1 LNQLDDTQQIP
12 KVLAVY
18 LRLANYPLLAAKIR
32 EQMRHEIVNRG
43 IITAEQFEDEVR
55 TKAILSQKR
64 EGLSDPLAQESPAD
78 WDRRLEIVR
87 DYLTDFYFALNL
99 PFDRFEEILRTELSA
114 RKPGEEIVLTFN
126 PELAPW
132 AMLFAQ
138 AHEYE
143 ALPPERKARV
153 RHHLQQIAVVL
164 IRGMISDQL
173 DFIGVA
179 RDYFDIFDLEEIYA
193 RRIGRGKIGGK
204 AAGMMLAFKILS
216 QADPDD
222 PLPSDTQIVIPNS
235 YFLGADV
242 FYDFV
247 AHNRLFPFFDQ
258 KYKSREEIE
267 NDYPEICRRFTQG
280 EFPAAIVQSLRQL
293 LAQLGKKPLI
303 VRSSSLLEDNFGKA
317 FAGKYESYFCPNQGD
332 TEENLGALL
341 DAIRRV
347 YASTLNPDALFY
359 RHRMRLVDYDER
371 IAILIQ
377 EVEGA
382 PYGRYYFPAVAGVGF
397 GRNPFRWCTRIR
409 REDGFLRIVWG
420 LGTRAV
426 ERVANDYP
434 RMVALSH
441 PQLRPEVTA
450 ATIARYSQHFVDVID
465 LEDNAFKTLPVRE
478 MEVAAYPGI
487 EYLASLHE
495 EDTIRPLIG
504 RDPTLPPA
512 HLVLN
517 MDRLLQDKTFITL
530 MRAVLKKLER
540 AYGRPVDIEFTLE
553 IVPGSPRARY
563 VLHLLQ
569 CRPLSVRAEG
579 PAHDIPSYVTPEETL
594 FTATRLVPEGV
605 VRRIEY
611 VVYVDP
617 RQYARAPDYAAKHEI
632 ARIVG
637 RLNKRLEGRRFVL
650 IGPGR
655 WGSSNVDLGVPVNY
669 ADIFNAAMLIEVAF
683 GGAEGTPEASY
694 GTHFFQDLVE
704 ANIYPLAL
712 YPSEDGATLNEA
724 FFSTASNALP
734 RLLPAAAAY
743 ADFVKVVD
751 VRAASGGRVLDVV
764 MNAEQE
770 RAVGY
775 LRDDV
780 EQL

>member
-1 LNQLDDTQQIP
+1 MTHLDDPHQVP

-18 LRLANYPLLAAKIR
+18 LRLANYPILAPKIR
-32 EQMRHEIVNRG
+32 ERMRHEVVSRG
-43 IITAEQFEDEVR
+43 VITAEQFEDEVQS
-55 TKAILSQKR
+55 KALLSQKR
-64 EGLSDPLAQESPAD
+64 EGLSEPLVQESPAD
-78 WDRRLEIVR
+78 WQRRLEIIR

-99 PFDRFEEILRTELSA
+99 PLDLFEEFLRAELSL

-138 AHEYE
+138 AREYE
-143 ALPPERKARV
+143 ALPPESRARV
-153 RHHLQQIAVVL
+153 RHHLQQIIVVL

-179 RDYFDIFDLEEIYA
+179 RDHFDISDLEEIYG

-204 AAGMMLAFKILS
+204 AAGMMLAHKILH
-216 QADPDD
+216 QAEPDD
-222 PLPSDTQIVIPNS
+222 PLPIGEQVVIPNS

-267 NDYPEICRRFTQG
+267 GDYPEICEQFTRG
-280 EFPAAIVQSLRQL
+280 EFPASIVQSLRQL
-293 LAQLGKKPLI
+293 VAQLGSKPLI

-317 FAGKYESYFCPNQGD
+317 FAGKYESYFCPNQGSAA
-332 TEENLGALL
+332 ENLAALL

-359 RHRMRLVDYDER
+359 RHRMGLVDYDER
-371 IAILIQ
+371 MAVLIQ

-382 PYGRYYFPAVAGVGF
+382 PYGRYYFPAVAGVAF
-397 GRNPFRWCTRIR
+397 GRNPFRWSQRIR
-409 REDGFLRIVWG
+409 REDGFLRLVWG

-426 ERVANDYP
+426 ERMSNDYP

-441 PQLRPEVTA
+441 PQLRPESTPA
-450 ATIARYSQHFVDVID
+450 AIAQYSQRFVDVID
-465 LEDNAFKTLPVRE
+465 LADNLLKTVPVRE

-487 EYLASLHE
+487 EHIAALYE

-504 RDPTLPPA
+504 RDPSLPA
-512 HLVLN
+512 ARLVLTF
-517 MDRLLQDKTFITL
+517 DRLLQDTAFVTL
-530 MRAVLKKLER
+530 MKAILKKLER
-540 AYGRPVDIEFTLE
+540 AYGRPVDVEFTVE
-553 IVPGSPRARY
+553 IVPGRPQPRY
-563 VLHLLQ
+563 VIHLLQ

-579 PAHDIPSYVTPEETL
+579 PAHDLPAYVTPEDML
-594 FTATRLVPEGV
+594 FTATRLVPEGA

-617 RQYARAPDYAAKHEI
+617 RQYAWTPDYATRHEI

-637 RLNKRLEGRRFVL
+637 RLNRRLEGRRFVL
-650 IGPGR
+650 VGPGR
-655 WGSSNVDLGVPVNY
+655 WGSSNLDLGVPVNY

-683 GGAEGTPEASY
+683 GGAEGTPESSY

-704 ANIYPLAL
+704 TNIYPLAL
-712 YPSEDGATLNEA
+712 HPGEDGAVLNEA
-724 FFSTASNALP
+724 FLCDAPNALVH
-734 RLLPAAAAY
+734 LLPTAAAY
-743 ADFVKVVD
+743 ADYIRVVD
-751 VRAASGGRVLDVV
+751 VRAASGGRLLDVV
-764 MNAEQE
+764 MSAEQE

-775 LRDDV
+775 LCDDTV
-780 EQL
+780 